1 MDDDPLLGAYAD
13 FDGSAGAQGT
23 TPPPMTAREAR
34 AAFDA
39 AHASDGFAGMEAAR
53 DAMSRMG
60 LSADALREVSDA
72 YTDAMREHTRLI
84 NEANAALQR
93 RQRLAMRGEDGTAE
107 PDRADMVQ
115 AALSMSKD
123 VADIRDMLEERFL
136 EQMER
141 EDRRDERETARERD
155 EVHVRRA
162 MQDASA
168 RPDPTVSVPRQPQKP
183 RPARTHAS
191 GGHGGGGALMDT
203 ILSNFGLSR
212 IGSVLSTY
220 SSAAGRVEAAGRSVQ
235 GLGEALKSGGLPSL
249 LSAFAAS
256 LGLSGELPGYATV
269 SRDANASRTPTVAS
283 RSTADARNGRY
294 TGVTGGA
301 AGDMVDAA
309 LSLASDTSPDGTRT
323 MRPAVES
330 GSQRA
335 EREGARAAE
344 ESKAIENAKAMTKQ
358 ALADALAANRTVDPD
373 EVISGIDFPTIPGR
387 SPEASALVQ
396 RMAVRDMDEV
406 AALRD
411 AQPKGIVAKA
421 LEFGKGNADA
431 GGLTG
436 LAASAATK
444 AGTFVSS
451 VSQNAALGGTSGGIL
466 GALGGV
472 VKGAAPALGLA
483 AGAAALFKTAMQS
496 TFEANRLGAI
506 QGDGMGEGY
515 RQMGQNAWQ
524 DAASFLGLSNVSGSD
539 LNQFR
544 SAASKLGFDL
554 QTDAGQASIA
564 VQRHAKETGLDPAIA
579 ARFTHSMLMSGASAD
594 EASAALDGLRDAAR
608 DAGVDFED
616 FAKTVQGVK
625 DVMAGVSSG
634 EDANAKATAI
644 TSDTVAAVN
653 RAMGTDMTSEGVLQL
668 INNPTTSNLVMT
680 KAMELG
686 LPKAYAGDM
695 GLTLDWLASNGLVE
709 DAMGA
714 LNEWQGTIVGS
725 SSDALMQNRL
735 RKWFGDETG
744 LNAYTQDVA
753 KAQKAAEANVR
764 EAGGSYAAPVSGA
777 TATTSI
783 GGQKVEVHLVVDA
796 APGFAQHLTFTQ
808 KTNDALVGSR
818 DPLNVNNPLI
828 GRN

>member
-13 FDGSAGAQGT
+13 FDGSAGAQET
-23 TPPPMTAREAR
+23 ATPPMTAREAR

-93 RQRLAMRGEDGTAE
+93 RQRLAMHGGDGTAE

-141 EDRRDERETARERD
+141 EGRRDEREAARRRD
-155 EVHVRRA
+155 EAPVRRA
-162 MQDASA
+162 MQDAPA
-168 RPDPTVSVPRQPQKP
+168 RPAPTVSVSRQPQKP
-183 RPARTHAS
+183 RPARTHAP
-191 GGHGGGGALMDT
+191 GGHGGGSLMDT
-203 ILSNFGLSR
+203 VLSNFGLSR

-235 GLGEALKSGGLPSL
+235 GLGEALKDGGLPSL
-249 LSAFAAS
+249 LAAFAAS

-283 RSTADARNGRY
+283 RSTADARSGRY

-309 LSLASDTSPDGTRT
+309 LSLASDTSPDGTRA

-335 EREGARAAE
+335 AREGAQAAE
-344 ESKAIENAKAMTKQ
+344 EAKAIENAKAMTKQ

-373 EVISGIDFPTIPGR
+373 KVISGIDFPTIPGR
-387 SPEASALVQ
+387 SPEASTLVQ

-406 AALRD
+406 AALRA

-431 GGLTG
+431 GGFKG
-436 LAASAATK
+436 MAASAATK

-451 VSQNAALGGTSGGIL
+451 VSQNAALGGTSGGVL

-472 VKGAAPALGLA
+472 VRGAAPALGLA
-483 AGAAALFKTAMQS
+483 AGAATLFKTAMQS
-496 TFEANRLGAI
+496 TFDANRLGAI
-506 QGDGMGEGY
+506 QGDGVGEGY

-544 SAASKLGFDL
+544 STASKLGFDL
-554 QTDAGQASIA
+554 QTGAGQASIA
-564 VQRHAKETGLDPAIA
+564 VQRHAKETGLDPAVA

-608 DAGVDFED
+608 GAGVDFED

-753 KAQKAAEANVR
+753 KAQKAAEENVR
-764 EAGGSYAAPVSGA
+764 EAGGSYTAPVSTA
-777 TATTSI
+777 TGTTSI

-796 APGFAQHLTFTQ
+796 APGFAQHLTFAQ

>member
-1 MDDDPLLGAYAD
+1 M
-13 FDGSAGAQGT
+13 
-23 TPPPMTAREAR
+23 
-34 AAFDA
+34 
-39 AHASDGFAGMEAAR
+39 
-53 DAMSRMG
+53 
-60 LSADALREVSDA
+60 
-72 YTDAMREHTRLI
+72 
-84 NEANAALQR
+84 N
-93 RQRLAMRGEDGTAE
+93 
-107 PDRADMVQ
+107 
-115 AALSMSKD
+115 
-123 VADIRDMLEERFL
+123 
-136 EQMER
+136 
-141 EDRRDERETARERD
+141 
-155 EVHVRRA
+155 
-162 MQDASA
+162 
-168 RPDPTVSVPRQPQKP
+168 TV
-183 RPARTHAS
+183 
-191 GGHGGGGALMDT
+191 
-203 ILSNFGLSR
+203 LSNFGLSR

-220 SSAAGRVEAAGRSVQ
+220 SSATGRVEAAGRSVQ

-283 RSTADARNGRY
+283 RSTADARSGRY

-335 EREGARAAE
+335 AREGAQAAE

-373 EVISGIDFPTIPGR
+373 KVISGIDFPTIPGR
-387 SPEASALVQ
+387 SPEASTLVQ

-406 AALRD
+406 AALRA

-431 GGLTG
+431 GGLKG
-436 LAASAATK
+436 MAASAATK

-472 VKGAAPALGLA
+472 VRGAAPALGLA
-483 AGAAALFKTAMQS
+483 AGAATLFKTAMQS
-496 TFEANRLGAI
+496 TFDANRLGAI
-506 QGDGMGEGY
+506 QGDGVGEGY

-544 SAASKLGFDL
+544 STASKLGFNL
-554 QTDAGQASIA
+554 QTGAGQASIA
-564 VQRHAKETGLDPAIA
+564 VQRHAKETGLDPAVA

-608 DAGVDFED
+608 GAGVDFED

-753 KAQKAAEANVR
+753 KAQKAAEENVR
-764 EAGGSYAAPVSGA
+764 EAGGSYTAPVSTA
-777 TATTSI
+777 TGTTSI

-796 APGFAQHLTFTQ
+796 APGFAQHLTFAQ

>member
-13 FDGSAGAQGT
+13 FDGSAGAQET
-23 TPPPMTAREAR
+23 ATPPMTAREAR

-84 NEANAALQR
+84 NDANAALQR
-93 RQRLAMRGEDGTAE
+93 RQRLAMHGGDGTAE

-141 EDRRDERETARERD
+141 EGRRDEREAARRRD
-155 EVHVRRA
+155 EAHVRRA
-162 MQDASA
+162 MQDTPA
-168 RPDPTVSVPRQPQKP
+168 RPAPTVSVPRQPQKP
-183 RPARTHAS
+183 RPARTHAP
-191 GGHGGGGALMDT
+191 GGRGGGSLMDT
-203 ILSNFGLSR
+203 VLSNFGLSR

-235 GLGEALKSGGLPSL
+235 GLGEALKDGGLPSL
-249 LSAFAAS
+249 LAAFAAS

-309 LSLASDTSPDGTRT
+309 LSLASDTSPDGTRA

-335 EREGARAAE
+335 AREGAQAAE

-373 EVISGIDFPTIPGR
+373 KVISGIDFPTIPGR
-387 SPEASALVQ
+387 SPEASTLVQ

-431 GGLTG
+431 GGLKG
-436 LAASAATK
+436 MAASAATK

-451 VSQNAALGGTSGGIL
+451 VSQNAALGGTSGGVL

-472 VKGAAPALGLA
+472 VRGAAPALGLA
-483 AGAAALFKTAMQS
+483 AGAATLFKTAMQS
-496 TFEANRLGAI
+496 TFDANRLGAI
-506 QGDGMGEGY
+506 QGDGVGEGY

-544 SAASKLGFDL
+544 STASKLGFNL
-554 QTDAGQASIA
+554 QTGAGQASIA
-564 VQRHAKETGLDPAIA
+564 VQRHAKETGLDPAVA

-608 DAGVDFED
+608 GAGVDFED

-753 KAQKAAEANVR
+753 KAQKAAEENVR
-764 EAGGSYAAPVSGA
+764 EAGGSYTAPVSTA
-777 TATTSI
+777 TGTTSI

-796 APGFAQHLTFTQ
+796 APGFAQHLTFAQ